1 MGMYCYVATCAIAC
15 ILSTF
20 KVAPEMDLIV
30 PDKVGYNTQQR
41 GICYVKAF
49 PMFIPDEI
57 HVSTDEHC
65 AITKY
70 PVISNSS
77 YTTAIFFTLD
87 NINSYCQRI
96 SCLTQI
102 HEEVKHISISK
113 CCGVY
118 LCLLL

>member
-1 MGMYCYVATCAIAC
+1 M
-15 ILSTF
+15 
-20 KVAPEMDLIV
+20 
-30 PDKVGYNTQQR
+30 PDKEDDNTQQH

-49 PMFIPDEI
+49 PLFTLDET

-65 AITKY
+65 AITKH
-70 PVISNSS
+70 PVTSNSS

-87 NINSYCQRI
+87 NINSYCQHI